1 MVALKKIGCL
11 PENRLSGATFKETTK
26 YRYPS
31 KAKVCEAF
39 RVEVMTYARKISMQ
53 IFQLS
58 EYLRCIFVRKYRT
71 NIRAYFPENPRKST

>member
-26 YRYPS
+26 YRYRYPS

-39 RVEVMTYARKISMQ
+39 RVEVMTYARKISMK
-53 IFQLS
+53 IFRIS
-58 EYLRCIFVRKYRT
+58 EYYYVISLCV
-71 NIRAYFPENPRKST
+71 NI

>member
-39 RVEVMTYARKISMQ
+39 RVQVMTYARKISMK
-53 IFQLS
+53 IFRIS
-58 EYLRCIFVRKYRT
+58 EYYYVISLCV
-71 NIRAYFPENPRKST
+71 NI